1 MLQTEYA
8 SWTMVKQM
16 HKDHVSAA
24 ASLDILLMIAGARKW
39 TAIIAGGKAMQ
50 HGHVCTVVYGDDQV
64 TVRISKV
71 DDSSDGFWV
80 RCKLEGNSVKMQR
93 DTRSRASL
101 VSCDVHKKFLMH
113 LPLRPS
119 DTVFKGYTG
128 QRVPMRG
135 MTEVFNAMTKLLSCL
150 YVTHNNF
157 PAIMGHE
164 WLKKIRLHWQEVRK
178 LSHGSTQLQVIL
190 GKHKKFFFNE
200 EMGSMKKLL

>member
-1 MLQTEYA
+1 MASNEAQALHATDRVRKLDNGQTNAQGPCFRCGKLGHLANDCWCKE
-8 SWTMVKQM
+8 M
-16 HKDHVSAA
+16 DCNNC
-24 ASLDILLMIAGARKW
+24 
-39 TAIIAGGKAMQ
+39 GGKSHVAWTCWNKRSKDKGSKTANKRDIHKIQ
-50 HGHVCTVVYGDDQV
+50 KGNVCTVEYGDDQV

-150 YVTHNNF
+150 CMLPIITF
-157 PAIMGHE
+157 
-164 WLKKIRLHWQEVRK
+164 
-178 LSHGSTQLQVIL
+178 
-190 GKHKKFFFNE
+190 
-200 EMGSMKKLL
+200 LL